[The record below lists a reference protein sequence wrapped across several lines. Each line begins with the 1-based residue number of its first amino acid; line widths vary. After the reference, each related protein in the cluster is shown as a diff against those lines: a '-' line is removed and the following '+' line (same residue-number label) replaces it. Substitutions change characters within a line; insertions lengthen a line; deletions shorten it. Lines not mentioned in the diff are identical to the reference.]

1 MAPNLCEFPLRP
13 NRRWWHLANGGS
25 LPLPTDQALS
35 VVLLGLVLV
44 AVAAVVWETSE
55 RLCPDP
61 RFHWLRYLRLHS
73 IWHLAIGYGVFLLLQ
88 ASDWHEMLDS
98 GVGG

>member
-1 MAPNLCEFPLRP
+1 
-13 NRRWWHLANGGS
+13 
-25 LPLPTDQALS
+25 
-35 VVLLGLVLV
+35 LLGLVLV

-73 IWHLAIGYGVFLLLQ
+73 LWHLAIGYGVFLLLQ
-88 ASDWHEMLDS
+88 VMQAGSGASRRPSQTFGDHF
-98 GVGG
+98 GP